1 MLRPEQ
7 CFPPKAAVATYDQ
20 AEEKKKRQT
29 TKHKAM
35 EKGKEGKC
43 AQGDVLSPCGSLAVF
58 SCEAKLAEKMGGICF
73 FFSHKDCS
81 VSIPQVPWAWFSSFF
96 LTNQSDF

>member
-1 MLRPEQ
+1 
-7 CFPPKAAVATYDQ
+7 
-20 AEEKKKRQT
+20 
-29 TKHKAM
+29 M

-73 FFSHKDCS
+73 FFHIRTAACPFHRSHGLGFH
-81 VSIPQVPWAWFSSFF
+81 PFS
-96 LTNQSDF
+96 